1 MIMPLTNK
9 GPFPMADQTAVA
21 APDAPVAATGR
32 DPKWWT
38 LTAVCT
44 GVFMLL
50 LDITIVNVALPDIQ
64 TELDASLSDLQWVI
78 DAYALSLAAL
88 LLTAGSLAD
97 LYGRRRVFV
106 IGTVLFTLGSIACG
120 SAQDILF
127 LTISRAFQ
135 GIGGAAMFATALAL
149 LASAFH
155 GKDRGTAFGVFGA
168 TTGVAVA
175 IGPVLGGVLTSGLSW
190 RWIFFVNIP
199 ICFVALAVSILKVQE
214 SRDPNAGR
222 PDWFGFVSFSL
233 ALGALVYGLI
243 EAGQES
249 WGEQRV
255 VLSLAASAVLLVVFV
270 VSQLLQKQPMFD
282 LGLLRKPTFT
292 GGLIAAFGVSASIFS
307 LLTFLVIYVQNVLD
321 YSAVQTGVRF
331 LFLSAASFVAAAIAG
346 RLTEKVPTKWLI
358 GPGFLILG
366 VGLLLILGIQTDS
379 SWTHLIPGLTVSG
392 VGIGMINPPLASTA
406 VGVVPVERSGMASGV
421 NSTFR
426 QVGIATG
433 IAALG
438 SIFSQQVADAARPGL
453 AGKVPDK
460 ALDGLTD
467 ALSGGQVHAAAQGAQ
482 QAASATGGDSAGQQ
496 AFDLVNRVGTSAVV
510 DSLNHIVMIGAVIAF
525 AAGILCLLLIRQK
538 DFVVRGA
545 PQAGPTAETPADA
558 KAEPV
563 AGEHVGEPVAEESD
577 LPDGGAH
584 AAGSHRA

>member
-1 MIMPLTNK
+1 MSQQHP
-9 GPFPMADQTAVA
+9 P
-21 APDAPVAATGR
+21 ATSGA

-38 LTAVCT
+38 LTAVCL

-64 TELDASLSDLQWVI
+64 DQLHASLSDLQWVI

-97 LYGRRRVFV
+97 LYGRRLVFV
-106 IGTVLFTLGSIACG
+106 IGLVVFTFGSVACG
-120 SAQDILF
+120 SAQNITF

-149 LASAFH
+149 LAAAFH

-175 IGPVLGGVLTSGLSW
+175 IGPVLGGALTSGLSW
-190 RWIFFVNIP
+190 RWIFFVNVP
-199 ICFVALAVSILKVQE
+199 ICLVALAVTLMRLVE
-214 SRDPNAGR
+214 SKDRHAGR
-222 PDWFGFVSFSL
+222 PDWFGFVSFSI

-243 EAGQES
+243 EAGEDG

-255 VLSLAASAVLLVVFV
+255 VLSFVLSGVLLVVFV
-270 VSQLLQKQPMFD
+270 VSQLLQEHPMFD

-307 LLTFLVIYVQNVLD
+307 LLTYLVIYVQNVLG
-321 YSAVQTGVRF
+321 YSAVATGVRF
-331 LFLSAASFVAAAIAG
+331 LFLSVASFFAAAVAG
-346 RLTEKVPTKWLI
+346 RLTEKMPVKWLI

-366 VGLLLILGIQTDS
+366 VGLLLIHGIHEDS
-379 SWTHLIPGLTVSG
+379 SWTHLIPGLLVSG
-392 VGIGMINPPLASTA
+392 FGVGMINPPLASTA
-406 VGVVPVERSGMASGV
+406 VGVVPVSRAGMASGV

-438 SIFSQQVADAARPGL
+438 SIFSQRVADAVRPQL
-453 AGKVPDK
+453 VAGHVP
-460 ALDGLTD
+460 ANAVHGLTA
-467 ALSGGQVHAAAQGAQ
+467 ALSGGQVVPAATGAQ
-482 QAASATGGDSAGQQ
+482 QAASAQGGAAAGQQ
-496 AFDLVNRVGTSAVV
+496 AYDLVRSVGTSGVV
-510 DSLNHIVMIGAVIAF
+510 DSLNHITMIAAVMAFVVGA
-525 AAGILCLLLIRQK
+525 LCLVLIRQK
-538 DFVVRGA
+538 DFVDRSATG
-545 PQAGPTAETPADA
+545 QPTDDSGRVPETA
-558 KAEPV
+558 V
-563 AGEHVGEPVAEESD
+563 
-577 LPDGGAH
+577 
-584 AAGSHRA
+584 

>member
-1 MIMPLTNK
+1 MSHRS
-9 GPFPMADQTAVA
+9 AVA
-21 APDAPVAATGR
+21 PDSPSLRAPR

-38 LTAVCT
+38 LTAVCL

-64 TELDASLSDLQWVI
+64 TELDATLSDLQWVI

-97 LYGRRRVFV
+97 LFGRRRVFV
-106 IGTVLFTLGSIACG
+106 IGTIVFTLGSIACG

-199 ICFVALAVSILKVQE
+199 ICIVAIAVSMLRVRE
-214 SRDPNAGR
+214 SRDPSAGR

-249 WGEQRV
+249 WGEQKV
-255 VLSLAASAVLLVVFV
+255 VASLVASAVLLVVFV
-270 VSQLLQKQPMFD
+270 VSQAMQRKPMFD

-321 YSAVQTGVRF
+321 YSAVETGVRF
-331 LFLSAASFVAAAIAG
+331 LFLSGASFFAAAFAG
-346 RLTEKVPTKWLI
+346 RLTERVPVKWLI
-358 GPGFLILG
+358 APGFLILG
-366 VGLLLILGIQTDS
+366 AGLLLIHGIQDDS
-379 SWTHLIPGLTVSG
+379 SWTHLIPGLIVSG
-392 VGIGMINPPLASTA
+392 VGIGLINPPLASTA
-406 VGVVPVERSGMASGV
+406 VGVVPVERAGMASGA
-421 NSTFR
+421 NSTLR

-438 SIFSQQVADAARPGL
+438 SIFSQQVADSVRPAL
-453 AGKVPDK
+453 SGKVPSA
-460 ALDGLTD
+460 ALDGLTA
-467 ALSGGQVHAAAQGAQ
+467 ALSGGQVHAAAEGAQ
-482 QAASATGGDSAGQQ
+482 HAASAAGGQSAGQQ
-496 AFDLVNRVGTSAVV
+496 AYDLVTQVGTSGVV
-510 DSLNHIVMIGAVIAF
+510 DALNHVTLIAAVIAF
-525 AAGILCLLLIRQK
+525 ASAVFTLVLIRQK
-538 DFVVRGA
+538 DFVVRGGPEGA
-545 PQAGPTAETPADA
+545 PEQAPPPST
-558 KAEPV
+558 
-563 AGEHVGEPVAEESD
+563 
-577 LPDGGAH
+577 GGAH
-584 AAGSHRA
+584 AAEAPVG

>member
-1 MIMPLTNK
+1 MTEAQIPS
-9 GPFPMADQTAVA
+9 A
-21 APDAPVAATGR
+21 APTNPAEAGAR

-38 LTAVCT
+38 LVAVCT

-97 LYGRRRVFV
+97 LFGRRRVFA
-106 IGTVLFTLGSIACG
+106 IGTVLFTVGSIACG
-120 SAQDILF
+120 SAQDILV

-155 GKDRGTAFGVFGA
+155 GKDRGTAFGIFGA

-199 ICFVALAVSILKVQE
+199 ICFVALAVSLTKVQE
-214 SRDPNAGR
+214 SRDPRAGR
-222 PDWFGFVSFSL
+222 PDWFGFLSFSL

-243 EAGQES
+243 EAGQKT
-249 WGEQRV
+249 WGDQLV
-255 VLSLAASAVLLVVFV
+255 VTSLVSAAVLMVVFV
-270 VSQLLQKQPMFD
+270 VSQLVQEHPMFD

-292 GGLIAAFGVSASIFS
+292 GGLIAAFGVSASVFS
-307 LLTFLVIYVQNVLD
+307 LLAFLVIYLQNVLD
-321 YSAVQTGVRF
+321 YSAVGTGVRL
-331 LFLSAASFVAAAIAG
+331 LFLSAASFVAAAVAG
-346 RLTEKVPTKWLI
+346 RLTEQVPVKWLI

-366 VGLLLILGIQTDS
+366 VGLLLLTGIQDDS
-379 SWTHLIPGLTVSG
+379 SWTHLIPGLTVAG

-438 SIFSQQVADAARPGL
+438 SIFSRQVADAVRPAL
-453 AGKVPDK
+453 SGKVPPP
-460 ALDGLTD
+460 ALDGLTG
-467 ALSGGQVHAAAQGAQ
+467 ALSGGQVRAAAEGAQ
-482 QAASATGGDSAGQQ
+482 AAATAAGGQSTGQQ

-510 DSLNHIVMIGAVIAF
+510 DALNHITMIAAVLAF
-525 AAGILCLLLIRQK
+525 ASGVLCLFLIRQK
-538 DFVVRGA
+538 DFVVRG
-545 PQAGPTAETPADA
+545 GPA
-558 KAEPV
+558 V
-563 AGEHVGEPVAEESD
+563 
-577 LPDGGAH
+577 
-584 AAGSHRA
+584 

>member
-1 MIMPLTNK
+1 
-9 GPFPMADQTAVA
+9 MAQ
-21 APDAPVAATGR
+21 
-32 DPKWWT
+32 KWWT
-38 LTAVCT
+38 LVAVCT

-64 TELDASLSDLQWVI
+64 TELTASLSDLQWVI

-97 LYGRRRVFV
+97 LFGRKRVFI
-106 IGTVLFTLGSIACG
+106 IGVVLFTVGSVACG
-120 SAQDILF
+120 SAQSILF
-127 LTISRAFQ
+127 LTIARAFQ

-149 LASAFH
+149 LATAFT
-155 GKDRGTAFGVFGA
+155 GKDRGTAFGLFGA

-199 ICFVALAVSILKVQE
+199 ICVVALAVSFLKVQE
-214 SRDPNAGR
+214 SHDPRAGR

-249 WGEQRV
+249 WGEQKV
-255 VLSLAASAVLLVVFV
+255 VASLIASGLLLVVFV
-270 VSQLLQKQPMFD
+270 VSQLVQEHPMFD
-282 LGLLRKPTFT
+282 LSLLRKPTFT

-321 YSAVQTGVRF
+321 YSAVATGVRF
-331 LFLSAASFVAAAIAG
+331 LFLSGASFFAAAIAG
-346 RLTEKVPTKWLI
+346 RLTEKVPVKWLI

-366 VGLLLILGIQTDS
+366 VGLVLLLGIRTDS
-379 SWTHLIPGLTVSG
+379 SWTHLIPGLTVAG
-392 VGIGMINPPLASTA
+392 VGIGLINPPLASTA
-406 VGVVPVERSGMASGV
+406 VGVVTVDRSGMASGV
-421 NSTFR
+421 NSTLR

-438 SIFSQQVADAARPGL
+438 SIFSQQVADAVRPGL
-453 AGKVPDK
+453 AGKVPPA
-460 ALDGLTD
+460 ALDGLTA
-467 ALSGGQVHAAAQGAQ
+467 ALSGGQVNAAAAGAQ
-482 QAASATGGDSAGQQ
+482 KAASANGGSAAGQQ

-510 DSLNHIVMIGAVIAF
+510 DALNHIALIAAVIAF
-525 AAGILCLLLIRQK
+525 AAGVLSLLLIRQK
-538 DFVVRGA
+538 DFVVRG
-545 PQAGPTAETPADA
+545 GPPPSSE
-558 KAEPV
+558 EPR
-563 AGEHVGEPVAEESD
+563 
-577 LPDGGAH
+577 H
-584 AAGSHRA
+584 AAEQISDQPSEAVSPVGAAPGRHIRT

>member
-1 MIMPLTNK
+1 MTEPT
-9 GPFPMADQTAVA
+9 TA
-21 APDAPVAATGR
+21 APGQTPTETAGR

-38 LTAVCT
+38 LVAVCT

-64 TELDASLSDLQWVI
+64 TELDATLSDLQWVI

-97 LYGRRRVFV
+97 LFGRRRVFV
-106 IGTVLFTLGSIACG
+106 IGTVLFTVGSIACG
-120 SAQDILF
+120 AAQDILF

-168 TTGVAVA
+168 TTGIAVA

-199 ICFVALAVSILKVQE
+199 ICFVALAVSMLRVQE
-214 SRDPNAGR
+214 SKDPNAGR

-243 EAGQES
+243 EAGQGS
-249 WGEQRV
+249 WGDQRV
-255 VLSLAASAVLLVVFV
+255 VTSLVASGVLLIIFV
-270 VSQLLQKQPMFD
+270 VSQQLQRQPMFD
-282 LGLLRKPTFT
+282 LALLRKPTFT

-331 LFLSAASFVAAAIAG
+331 LFLSGASFFAAAIAG
-346 RLTEKVPTKWLI
+346 RLTERVPVKWLI

-379 SWTHLIPGLTVSG
+379 SWTHLIPGLTVAG
-392 VGIGMINPPLASTA
+392 VGIGLINPPLASTA
-406 VGVVPVERSGMASGV
+406 VGVVPVERSGMASGA
-421 NSTFR
+421 NSTLR

-438 SIFSQQVADAARPGL
+438 SIFSQQVADAARPDL
-453 AGKVPDK
+453 AGKVPAD
-460 ALDGLTD
+460 ALDGLTG
-467 ALSGGQVHAAAQGAQ
+467 ALSGGQVHAAAAGAQ
-482 QAASATGGDSAGQQ
+482 QAASASGGAGAGQK
-496 AFDLVNRVGTSAVV
+496 AFDLVNGVGTSAVV
-510 DSLNHIVMIGAVIAF
+510 DALNHVTMIAAVIAF
-525 AAGILCLLLIRQK
+525 AAGLLCLVLIRQK
-538 DFVVRGA
+538 DFVVRGGPPA
-545 PQAGPTAETPADA
+545 P
-558 KAEPV
+558 
-563 AGEHVGEPVAEESD
+563 AGEGAP
-577 LPDGGAH
+577 PPGGKH
-584 AAGSHRA
+584 AAGAPVA